1 MADAPKTEGAAEA
14 PAPKKKGALLMIL
27 VAVVALAI
35 GGGAAFFLV
44 GGKSDNAEAADSKD
58 GEKGEK
64 GEKGKAKHK
73 EPAQFV
79 KLDPP
84 FVVNFEAKG
93 LMRFLQVTVEVMTRD
108 PETVE
113 LIKKND
119 PMIRN
124 DLILLFG
131 NQKYESIS
139 TREGK
144 EQLRADALKV
154 VAKVIGEEG
163 GKAEKV
169 EQLFFT
175 SFVMQ

>member
-1 MADAPKTEGAAEA
+1 MADAPKLEAAPEA
-14 PAPKKKGALLMIL
+14 PKPKKKGALIMIL

-44 GGKSDNAEAADSKD
+44 GKSDNAEAADSEDGGKD
-58 GEKGEK
+58 AKGKKGE
-64 GEKGKAKHK
+64 AKPK
-73 EPAQFV
+73 EPAQYV

>member
-44 GGKSDNAEAADSKD
+44 GGKSDQTEAAEKD
-58 GEKGEK
+58 GKE
-64 GEKGKAKHK
+64 GEKGKKAEAEHK
-73 EPAQFV
+73 EPAQYV

-124 DLILLFG
+124 DLIMLFG
-131 NQKYESIS
+131 NQKYETIS

-144 EQLRADALKV
+144 EQLRGDALKV
-154 VAKVIGEEG
+154 VQKVIGEEG